1 MADVSQFKL
10 LATDLL
16 KNNGQQVIVR
26 RFTDGAPGSQPW
38 KPAAPTEADETVFSA
53 IFQIKDEKVDGTL
66 TQRGDRQALISA
78 ADLTGPVP
86 TTADFLVVGGVPH
99 KIIMVENISPSGDDV
114 LYKVIIRQ

>member
-1 MADVSQFKL
+1 VADVSQFKL

-16 KNNGQQVIVR
+16 TGNGQQVTIR
-26 RFTDGAPGSQPW
+26 RVTDGAVGSTPW
-38 KPAAPTEADETVFSA
+38 KPAAPSESDETVFAA
-53 IFQIKDEKVDGTL
+53 IFQIKDEKIDGTL

-78 ADLTGPVP
+78 ADVSGAIPN
-86 TTADFLVVGGVPH
+86 TADFLVVGGVTH